1 MKSMGQ
7 IITWSI
13 VDETMHAESMIKMF
27 RTFIEEN
34 RDIWNDELK
43 SEIYKIAEKMVELE
57 DKFIDLAFSIGPME
71 GLNGDDVKRYIRYIA
86 DRRLI
91 SLGLKGIFKVKKNP
105 LPWVEEMVNAPIH
118 TNFFENRATDYAK
131 GALSGSWESVWA

>member
-1 MKSMGQ
+1 
-7 IITWSI
+7 
-13 VDETMHAESMIKMF
+13 
-27 RTFIEEN
+27 
-34 RDIWNDELK
+34 
-43 SEIYKIAEKMVELE
+43 
-57 DKFIDLAFSIGPME
+57 ME

-131 GALSGSWESVWA
+131 GALTGSWEDVWA